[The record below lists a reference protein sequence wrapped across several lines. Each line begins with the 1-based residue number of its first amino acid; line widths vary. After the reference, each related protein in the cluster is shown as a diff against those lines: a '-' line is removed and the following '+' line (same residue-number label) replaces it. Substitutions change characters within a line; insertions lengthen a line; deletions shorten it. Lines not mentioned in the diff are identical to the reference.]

1 MTNFSGEN
9 LNSSAGPK
17 GERRESASNKYQAY
31 PVYKDSGVEWLGD
44 VPNDWDIVKIKH
56 LSHVKRGASPRPIDD
71 PKYFDDEGDYAWVR
85 IADVSLSDTYLK
97 SSTQQMSALGSS
109 LSVKLE
115 PGELFL
121 SIAGTVGKPCITAIR
136 ACIHDGFVYFP
147 NLKIPHKFLFYVFA
161 GEQAYKGLGKFG
173 TQLNLNTDTVGDI
186 KVGVPSYSDAE
197 IIISFLEHETA
208 KIDTLIEKQQQLIQ
222 LLKEK
227 RQAVISHAVT
237 KGLNPNA
244 PMKDSGVEWLGEVP
258 AHWELVPLKHLCNFS
273 GGGTPSKDNL
283 SYWTGGE
290 IPWVSPKDMKSFWLN
305 ETQDKLTEK
314 AVKESSTNYV
324 DEGCLLMVVRSG
336 ILQRTIPIAINT
348 VRVTLNQD
356 MKALSFN
363 SRMVVEYAANY
374 ILGNVDSLLLEWLK
388 DGATVES
395 IEHEYLANSLFP
407 VPPVK
412 EQIKI
417 NQDIKDRMATF
428 QNLEDR
434 ATEGIKLLQER
445 RTALISAAVTGKID
459 VRNWQAEAVQPIGS
473 N

>member
-9 LNSSAGPK
+9 LNSSAGQK

-31 PVYKDSGVEWLGD
+31 PVYKDSGVEWLGKIPSHWSLTRVKEGAQVINGFPFDSKKFDPINGVPLVRIRDINAQTAEILFNGD
-44 VPNDWDIVKIKH
+44 VPKEALIDNGDILIGMDGDFNVASWAGGEAALNQRVACVRARDKATARFLYFLLPFNMKVINDLTYYTTVKH
-56 LSHVKRGASPRPIDD
+56 LSSFDILKT
-71 PKYFDDEGDYAWVR
+71 KYAAPPYDE
-85 IADVSLSDTYLK
+85 IA
-97 SSTQQMSALGSS
+97 AIAN
-109 LSVKLE
+109 
-115 PGELFL
+115 FL
-121 SIAGTVGKPCITAIR
+121 
-136 ACIHDGFVYFP
+136 D
-147 NLKIPHKFLFYVFA
+147 
-161 GEQAYKGLGKFG
+161 
-173 TQLNLNTDTVGDI
+173 
-186 KVGVPSYSDAE
+186 
-197 IIISFLEHETA
+197 HETA

-244 PMKDSGVEWLGEVP
+244 PMKYSGMEWLGEVP
-258 AHWELVPLKHLCNFS
+258 EHWELVPLKYLCNFS

-290 IPWVSPKDMKSFWLN
+290 IPWVSPKDMKSFWLS

-336 ILQRTIPIAINT
+336 ILQRTVPIAINT

-374 ILGNVDSLLLEWLK
+374 ILGNVNSLLLEWLK

-417 NQDIKDRMATF
+417 NQDIKERMATF

-434 ATEGIKLLQER
+434 ATGGIKLLQER

-459 VRNWQAEAVQPIGS
+459 VRNWQAHSHTE
-473 N
+473 